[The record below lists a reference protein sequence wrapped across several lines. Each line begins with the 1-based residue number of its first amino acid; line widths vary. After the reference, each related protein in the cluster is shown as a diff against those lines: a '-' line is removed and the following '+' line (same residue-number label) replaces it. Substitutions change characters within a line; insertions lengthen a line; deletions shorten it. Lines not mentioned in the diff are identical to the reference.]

1 MPVWTSRRYRRAPL
15 ATLAAAAVAAGVLT
29 ACEKPLP
36 QITVVGA
43 GRVVTV
49 APSAYC
55 FDANS
60 CRKPG
65 ASGLPVVTVPADDK
79 VLVDV
84 PRAVKSR
91 GWQVRALSLTDNG
104 QQIGSSGPITDSH
117 SYKVTSGVGSGAPF
131 IVEVDQLRNGQADGS
146 KWSFLVSVSTS
157 GS

>member
-1 MPVWTSRRYRRAPL
+1 MPVQPARRSRRAPL
-15 ATLAAAAVAAGVLT
+15 ATLAAAAAATGVLT

-36 QITVVGA
+36 QVTVVGA

-49 APSAYC
+49 APSSYC
-55 FDANS
+55 FDTNS

-65 ASGLPVVTVPADDK
+65 ANRLAVVTVPADEK
-79 VLVDV
+79 ILVDV

-91 GWQVRALSLTDNG
+91 GWQVRALSLTDDG
-104 QQIGSSGPITDSH
+104 KQIGSSGPITDSH
-117 SYKVTSGVGSGAPF
+117 SYKVTSGAGGGAPF

-146 KWSFLVSVSTS
+146 KWSFLVSVSTT

>member
-1 MPVWTSRRYRRAPL
+1 MPVWPSRRYRRAQF
-15 ATLAAAAVAAGVLT
+15 ATLAAVAAATGVLT

-43 GRVVTV
+43 GRVITV
-49 APSAYC
+49 APSSYC
-55 FDANS
+55 FDANR

-65 ASGLPVVTVPADDK
+65 TKGLAVVTVPADDK
-79 VLVDV
+79 ILVDV

-91 GWQVRALSLTDNG
+91 GWQVQALSLTDNG

-117 SYKVTSGVGSGAPF
+117 SYKVTSGVGGGSPF

-146 KWSFLVSVSTS
+146 KWSFLVSVSTT

>member
-1 MPVWTSRRYRRAPL
+1 MPVQPARRSRRAPL
-15 ATLAAAAVAAGVLT
+15 ATLAAAAAAAGVLT

-36 QITVVGA
+36 QVTVVGA

-49 APSAYC
+49 APSSYC
-55 FDANS
+55 FDTNS

-65 ASGLPVVTVPADDK
+65 ANRLAVVTVPADEK
-79 VLVDV
+79 ILVDV

-91 GWQVRALSLTDNG
+91 GWQVRALSLTDDG
-104 QQIGSSGPITDSH
+104 KQIGSSGPITDSH
-117 SYKVTSGVGSGAPF
+117 SYKVTSGAGSGAPF

-146 KWSFLVSVSTS
+146 KWSFLVSVSTT